1 MGLERLPVQVMKL
14 CLLGRRVIIE
24 NGEKLRQGML
34 ETLLVMQLPLN
45 AVVEIEGQQVQVEG
59 IVTTENQFEP
69 KVAEIEIT
77 GSLIDT
83 MTESKDLPGI

>member
-1 MGLERLPVQVMKL
+1 MGLERLPVQVMRL

-24 NGEKLRQGML
+24 NGEKLRQEML

-83 MTESKDLPGI
+83 MTEGKDLPGI